1 MLARPYLASIP
12 FAREI
17 AHMIMNPSKTGV
29 YESIKMT
36 PVADLLITTINS
48 GVNIAKFAAG
58 KEVKDKQ
65 AIRHLIESTTAG
77 GYFAIPGV
85 GQAGTAAQ
93 YLWNVSRKADRMDN
107 PTDVIRGIMTGRAEH
122 KPRRR

>member
-1 MLARPYLASIP
+1 MLLNRSWD
-12 FAREI
+12 
-17 AHMIMNPSKTGV
+17 SV
-29 YESIKMT
+29 YEAGKMT
-36 PVADLLITTINS
+36 PVLDLFVATVNS
-48 GVNIAKFAAG
+48 GINISKFAAG
-58 KEVKDKQ
+58 EKTKDKQ

-77 GYFAIPGV
+77 GYFAIPGA

-93 YLWNVSRKADRMDN
+93 YLWNVSRKADRMEN